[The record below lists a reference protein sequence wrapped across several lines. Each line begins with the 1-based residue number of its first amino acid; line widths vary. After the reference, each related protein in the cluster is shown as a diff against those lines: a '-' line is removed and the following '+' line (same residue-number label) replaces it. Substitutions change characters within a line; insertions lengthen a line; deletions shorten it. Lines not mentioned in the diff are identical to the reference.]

1 MKVGIIKGL
10 LYYYDEVLW
19 MSFFENLGVKTIT
32 NKEVTKETIKKG
44 TSMAPDET
52 CLSLKIFIG
61 EVMELKDKCNA
72 IFIPRL
78 FSIKEHEQV
87 CTNFNALYD
96 LIHNLF
102 PEVPLITSNIDLQK
116 HKTEMKAYIN
126 IGKQLGYSVIAT
138 VTSYLKALDKDKK
151 IREKNFLAQT
161 EKLKSSSKKILLA
174 GHPYILYE
182 NILTKEIKK
191 IIKDNGFEII
201 YSNILP
207 EELVDIECS
216 KISKTVHWTHSK
228 KLLAGISY
236 YSSRVDGIILLSCFP
251 CGPDSLTNELVKRK
265 VNKPLLKLILE
276 NESNTGLITRLEAFF
291 DIVKVKI

>member
-44 TSMAPDET
+44 TSMAPDEA

-126 IGKQLGYSVIAT
+126 IGKQLDRKSV
-138 VTSYLKALDKDKK
+138 V
-151 IREKNFLAQT
+151 
-161 EKLKSSSKKILLA
+161 
-174 GHPYILYE
+174 
-182 NILTKEIKK
+182 
-191 IIKDNGFEII
+191 
-201 YSNILP
+201 
-207 EELVDIECS
+207 
-216 KISKTVHWTHSK
+216 
-228 KLLAGISY
+228 
-236 YSSRVDGIILLSCFP
+236 
-251 CGPDSLTNELVKRK
+251 
-265 VNKPLLKLILE
+265 
-276 NESNTGLITRLEAFF
+276 
-291 DIVKVKI
+291 